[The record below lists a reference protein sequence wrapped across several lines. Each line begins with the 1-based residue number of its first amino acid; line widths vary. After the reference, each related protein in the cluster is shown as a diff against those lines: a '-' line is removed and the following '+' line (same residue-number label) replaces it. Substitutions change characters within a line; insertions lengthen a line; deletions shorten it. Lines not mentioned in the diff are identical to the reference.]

1 MNESRSFN
9 DLSRMGPGGSA
20 PLIDRRD
27 THHLARRE
35 DLEVANTTVR
45 PSIRT
50 VEGPGGIAT
59 AEPRVMQ
66 VLLALIDAA
75 GSVVTREDLIHQC
88 WKGQVVGDDSVNR
101 AIKEVRKIA
110 KAVDAAFE
118 VETIPRIGYRLK
130 FTSEV
135 LSDPI
140 TADSGSASPGAL
152 RFDRRALIAGGALT
166 LLGTGAGL
174 AWWNANADRAGPD
187 RVSSLME
194 RSRIAMRSGQPASE
208 REAETLL
215 EEAVRLAPDR
225 ADAWGLLALTRARLD
240 EHVID
245 DTQQPLH
252 QIDEAANRALELDPD
267 NADASAALALAIP
280 YYGDWLAADRR
291 FESVIERHPGQIF
304 ARDAHS
310 FFLGAVGRMQES
322 ATKRMAFVDDGPP
335 DVNLHYRSVYA
346 YWFLGDL
353 DRAERAAVR
362 GMEMWPRHPGN
373 WFGRLWIL
381 LSSKRFDRALAF
393 VEDEAA
399 RPLLPGPLVQT
410 LQTAISAKLSKDP
423 GARQKAIAMLIGGV
437 QQNVAA
443 VINAIMLLN
452 LLEAMDEVFAVS
464 EAYFLE
470 SGPII
475 AAVKWRPGEPL
486 VPDQRR
492 RKTNPIFTPM
502 AAPMRADPRFLP
514 LVERMGLVSYWT
526 RRGAAPDFLT

>member
-1 MNESRSFN
+1 MNESRSFP
-9 DLSRMGPGGSA
+9 DLSRMRTDESA

-35 DLEVANTTVR
+35 DIRIGHATVR

-75 GSVVTREDLIHQC
+75 GSVVTREDLIHHC

-130 FTSEV
+130 VPEDGGTDKGLPETETTV
-135 LSDPI
+135 
-140 TADSGSASPGAL
+140 AL
-152 RFDRRALIAGGALT
+152 RLDRRALLAGGALT

-174 AWWNANADRAGPD
+174 AWWNAGSDRAGHD
-187 RVSSLME
+187 RVSTLME
-194 RSRIAMRSGQPASE
+194 RSRIAMRSGDPASE
-208 REAETLL
+208 REAESLL
-215 EEAVRLAPDR
+215 EKAVQLAPDR

-240 EHVID
+240 EHIID

-252 QIDEAANRALELDPD
+252 RIDEAANRALELDAN
-267 NADASAALALAIP
+267 NADATAALALAVP
-280 YYGDWLAADRR
+280 YYGDWLNADYR
-291 FESVIERHPGQIF
+291 FQNVIQRHPDQVI

-310 FFLGAVGRMQES
+310 FFLGSVGRMKES
-322 ATKRMAFVDDGPP
+322 ADKRMTFVDEGPP
-335 DVNLHYRSVYA
+335 DANLHYRSVYA

-353 DRAERAAVR
+353 ERADRAAAR
-362 GMEMWPRHPGN
+362 GLEMWPRQAGN
-373 WFGRLWIL
+373 WFARLWIL
-381 LSSKRFDRALAF
+381 LSGERFDRALAF
-393 VEDEAA
+393 IDDATG
-399 RPLLPGPLVQT
+399 RPPLPDPIVQT
-410 LQTAISAKLSKDP
+410 LRTGVSAKSSSDSEL
-423 GARQKAIAMLIGGV
+423 RQAAIAMLMGGV
-437 QQNVAA
+437 HQNVAA

-452 LLEAMDEVFAVS
+452 LLGAMDEVFAVS
-464 EAYFLE
+464 EAYYLE
-470 SGPII
+470 AGPII

-492 RKTNPIFTPM
+492 RKTNPLFTPM

-514 LVERMGLVSYWT
+514 LIQRMGLTSYWDK
-526 RRGAAPDFLT
+526 RGVAPDFLR